1 MYLCRCH
8 SLEEQQLK
16 KKKKEKVSGFTAS
29 NLHSDFYSSDS
40 VPWGDC
46 GRFSRMG
53 LLRLYIYPDVSVW
66 VFVFLRGRAEG
77 RERQREGERS
87 VEFFPSS
94 HISTCH
100 PAFVNQ
106 GQ

>member
-8 SLEEQQLK
+8 SLEEEPTEK

-40 VPWGDC
+40 VPRGDC

-77 RERQREGERS
+77 R
-87 VEFFPSS
+87 VFFLF
-94 HISTCH
+94 C
-100 PAFVNQ
+100 FVLIILFFRYCS
-106 GQ
+106 

>member
-8 SLEEQQLK
+8 SLEEEPTE
-16 KKKKEKVSGFTAS
+16 KKKEKVSGFTAS

-40 VPWGDC
+40 VPRGDC

-77 RERQREGERS
+77 RC
-87 VEFFPSS
+87 FFLF
-94 HISTCH
+94 C
-100 PAFVNQ
+100 FVLIILFFRYCS
-106 GQ
+106 